1 MHKQADRIPSV
12 TPEDRNAANE
22 MDRWLTC
29 RVAEHEADGMSKA
42 EAVAMAMK
50 EILSDDEIEDV
61 QDWLQSQMSEH

>member
-1 MHKQADRIPSV
+1 
-12 TPEDRNAANE
+12 
-22 MDRWLTC
+22 
-29 RVAEHEADGMSKA
+29 MSKA